1 MKISKRLKKYRL
13 EHNLTQLEMAKVLKV
28 SITTYNA
35 LENGKTNVTTITV
48 DKISELLQIGV
59 CEVRKCL

>member
-1 MKISKRLKKYRL
+1 MKISERLKKYRL

-35 LENGKTNVTTITV
+35 LENGKTNVTTVTV
-48 DKISELLQIGV
+48 DKISELLQIDV
-59 CEVRKCL
+59 YKVRKCL